1 MAFNGSRSIV
11 FNDRSF
17 LVAFNLYL
25 YDHERG
31 GGREREKQRE
41 KQRMRERGVEERES
55 FTRIEYRDD
64 RTLLLIMANNH
75 RALFRGARN

>member
-31 GGREREKQRE
+31 GGEGERKTERKTENERERSRRERELYENRVS
-41 KQRMRERGVEERES
+41 R
-55 FTRIEYRDD
+55 
-64 RTLLLIMANNH
+64 
-75 RALFRGARN
+75 

>member
-1 MAFNGSRSIV
+1 MAFNGLSLTIV
-11 FNDRSF
+11 HLSSLSTFIYTITR
-17 LVAFNLYL
+17 
-25 YDHERG
+25 EG
-31 GGREREKQRE
+31 GGREKQRE
-41 KQRMRERGVEERES
+41 KQRMRERERRRRES